1 MKFNR
6 KCPICQRKATRRF
19 GKLYFCDD
27 HYKDVRQSD
36 CSKRRKA
43 TGIWSERYVGM
54 FSPDCKIYKDYLVKI
69 H

>member
-19 GKLYFCDD
+19 GKLDFCDD

-36 CSKRRKA
+36 ISKRRKA
-43 TGIWSERYVGM
+43 TAVWSERYVGQ
-54 FSPDCKIYKDYLVKI
+54 FSPDCKIYRDYLVKI